1 MRPSVSTRALR
12 LRLAAVAALGG
23 VVAGCTAVSNVAE
36 TAAETG
42 VLTEEQAASV
52 QKSSEAVE
60 KTFEDITPRQEYY
73 IGRAVAADI
82 LTRYDVYDD
91 EAANRYINRLGQ
103 SLAATAPYPMTYG
116 GYHFLILDS
125 DEINAF
131 AAPGGFILVSRGLL
145 ELCPNEDAVA
155 GVLAHEIVHV
165 GEKHGLKAIK
175 QGRLSNA
182 LSVLATESARTL
194 TDDQLADL
202 TEDFAASVTD
212 ITDTLV
218 KNGYSRS
225 LERDADT
232 GAVEILK
239 GVGYRT
245 DGFGRMLAAL
255 AARQDASADASG
267 LLKTHPDPSD
277 RLEDVREAAGDDT
290 GRAPNA
296 AREQRFQRFRARL
309 GG

>member
-1 MRPSVSTRALR
+1 MSRKGLNHLGVV
-12 LRLAAVAALGG
+12 AVAAAAVISGG
-23 VVAGCTAVSNVAE
+23 CAAVSDVAQ

-42 VLTEEQAASV
+42 VITEDQASSV
-52 QKSSEAVE
+52 QKTSGAFE
-60 KTFEDITPRQEYY
+60 KAAEDITPRQAYY

-82 LTRYDVYDD
+82 LKRYDVYKDD
-91 EAANRYINRLGQ
+91 AANRYINRLGQ

-131 AAPGGFILVSRGLL
+131 AAPGGFILISRGLL

-194 TDDQLADL
+194 TNDEVADL
-202 TEDFAASVTD
+202 AEDFAASVSD
-212 ITDTLV
+212 ITNKLI
-218 KNGYSRS
+218 KSGYSRA

-232 GAVEILK
+232 GAVAILE

-245 DGFGRMLAAL
+245 NGFAAMLEAL
-255 AARQDASADASG
+255 AARESASDGKSG
-267 LLKTHPDPSD
+267 LLETHPDPTD
-277 RLEDVREAAGDDT
+277 RLADVREAAGDSS

-296 AREQRFQRFRARL
+296 TREQRFQQFRSRL